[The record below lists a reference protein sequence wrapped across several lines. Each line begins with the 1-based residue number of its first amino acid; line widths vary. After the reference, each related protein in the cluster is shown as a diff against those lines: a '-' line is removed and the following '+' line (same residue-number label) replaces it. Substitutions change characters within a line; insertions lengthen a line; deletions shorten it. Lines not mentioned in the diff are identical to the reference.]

1 MSSEL
6 HEEIRRGEEGGR
18 IHRTVLRVKAFS
30 HRHPA
35 LRVIHMTLVT
45 VLGAVF
51 VIAGIIMLVTPGPG
65 WLAIFLG
72 IGLWS
77 TEFAW
82 AHRLNQRVKRL
93 AIRAWRW
100 WSNIVAEWRFRRAR
114 DKPHHLVQGPRHLRV
129 TAPESVEK

>member
-1 MSSEL
+1 MSSEF

-18 IHRTVLRVKAFS
+18 IHRAVLRVKAFS
-30 HRHPA
+30 HKHPA
-35 LRVIHMTLVT
+35 LRAIHLMLVT

-82 AHRLNQRVKRL
+82 AHRLNQRVKGL
-93 AIRAWRW
+93 AIKAWRW
-100 WSNIVAEWRFRRAR
+100 WSNIVAERRFRRAR
-114 DKPHHLVQGPRHLRV
+114 DKPHHLHQGPRHMRV
-129 TAPESVEK
+129 TAPDSDET

>member
-6 HEEIRRGEEGGR
+6 QEEIRRGEEGGR
-18 IHRTVLRVKAFS
+18 IHRTVLRIKAFS
-30 HRHPA
+30 HKHPA
-35 LRVIHMTLVT
+35 LRAIHLTLVT
-45 VLGAVF
+45 VMGAVF
-51 VIAGIIMLVTPGPG
+51 VVLGIIMLVTPGPG
-65 WLAIFLG
+65 WLFIFLG

-93 AIRAWRW
+93 AITAWRW

-114 DKPHHLVQGPRHLRV
+114 DKPHHLVQGPRHMRV
-129 TAPESVEK
+129 TAPETNEK